1 MKTKL
6 IILGCGN
13 SMGTPR
19 IDGFWGSCNKK
30 NKKNIRTRCSAIILR
45 GSNSILI
52 DTSPDIR
59 NQLIDN
65 KIKSISSV
73 IYTHEHSDQTSGLF
87 ELRPFTFIK
96 ERNFNFKNNKKK
108 INIYGTLKTINTLK
122 KRFDYC
128 FKKIGVYPPIVKG
141 NIVNKKF
148 SIGQSNEKIDFN
160 SFLAKHG
167 EVKTT
172 VYIFNKTAY
181 LSDCNDMNIV
191 KRKELKNLNYL
202 IIDCLKIDK
211 TNAHFNLDQSLSVH
225 GSLKPKKTFLT
236 NLHCDLDYDF
246 LLRRLPKDILP
257 AYDGLKLNL

>member
-73 IYTHEHSDQTSGLF
+73 IYTHEHADQTSGLF

-96 ERNFNFKNNKKK
+96 ERNFNFKKK
-108 INIYGTLKTINTLK
+108 IK
-122 KRFDYC
+122 KNQQ
-128 FKKIGVYPPIVKG
+128 I
-141 NIVNKKF
+141 
-148 SIGQSNEKIDFN
+148 
-160 SFLAKHG
+160 
-167 EVKTT
+167 
-172 VYIFNKTAY
+172 
-181 LSDCNDMNIV
+181 
-191 KRKELKNLNYL
+191 
-202 IIDCLKIDK
+202 
-211 TNAHFNLDQSLSVH
+211 
-225 GSLKPKKTFLT
+225 
-236 NLHCDLDYDF
+236 
-246 LLRRLPKDILP
+246 
-257 AYDGLKLNL
+257 